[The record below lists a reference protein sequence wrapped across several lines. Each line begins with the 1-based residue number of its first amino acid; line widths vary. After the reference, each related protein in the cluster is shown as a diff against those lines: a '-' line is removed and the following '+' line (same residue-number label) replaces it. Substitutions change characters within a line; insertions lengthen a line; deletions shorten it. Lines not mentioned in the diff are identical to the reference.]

1 MDNNLSNVE
10 ISVQELKL
18 LVNTLTKS
26 VALSLRKRYTWLGV
40 IAGLLIGI
48 CLTLAI
54 ISLTWKQTDKITT
67 TTQTLL
73 EKSRETLSELKLIN
87 SKISQLADMTPALNE
102 KKQTDNKMS
111 ESTDEIRQIDSKI
124 SQLADTTPALNE
136 KKQPDN
142 KMSESTGAGKT
153 KISSLQNIIQ
163 PGRYTVY
170 VHYTNNKNG
179 KLMERLSVFL
189 TQTGFK
195 VEGIQKVNYRNQDIR
210 YFHDEDKEGAVV
222 LKKHLSAFIPP
233 ITSIKNPDI
242 RIINLSRKYP
252 NAKKGALELW
262 LNLNF

>member
-87 SKISQLADMTPALNE
+87 SKISQLADTTPALNE

-111 ESTDEIRQIDSKI
+111 ASTD
-124 SQLADTTPALNE
+124 
-136 KKQPDN
+136 
-142 KMSESTGAGKT
+142 AGKT
-153 KISSLQNIIQ
+153 KISAPQNIIQ

-170 VHYTNNKNG
+170 VHYTNKKNEN
-179 KLMERLSVFL
+179 LMERLSVFL

-222 LKKHLSAFIPP
+222 LKKHLSGFIPP
-233 ITSIKNPDI
+233 ITSINNTDI
-242 RIINLSRKYP
+242 KIINLSRKYP
-252 NAKKGALELW
+252 NAQKGALELW

>member
-54 ISLTWKQTDKITT
+54 ISLTAKQTDNITT

-73 EKSRETLSELKLIN
+73 EKSRETLSEVKQIKLKISQLANITPALN
-87 SKISQLADMTPALNE
+87 EKKQADNKMSASTDEISQIDSKISQLSDATPALNE
-102 KKQTDNKMS
+102 KKQTDNKIS
-111 ESTDEIRQIDSKI
+111 ASTDV
-124 SQLADTTPALNE
+124 E
-136 KKQPDN
+136 K
-142 KMSESTGAGKT
+142 SR
-153 KISSLQNIIQ
+153 ISSPQNTIQ

-170 VHYTNNKNG
+170 VHYTNKKNE

-210 YFHDEDKEGAVV
+210 YFYDEDKEGAVV
-222 LKKHLSAFIPP
+222 LKKHLSGFIPP
-233 ITSIKNPDI
+233 ITNINHPDI

-252 NAKKGALELW
+252 NAQKGALELW
-262 LNLNF
+262 LNLN